1 MSVYPDDAYIDL
13 TDDDDGDEQLYLDEG
28 EDEGLDGA
36 EERDD
41 VEGESVDD
49 EDDDRSADAGGQR
62 PVKWNR
68 LRTRRL
74 FRAARSGDID
84 ARDQLIMAYDGLARY
99 LARKF
104 RNRGESDDDLEQVA
118 YLGLI
123 KAIDRFEPE
132 RGLEFSTYATPTIL
146 GELRR
151 HFRDKGWSVRV
162 PRRLQELSQKVNR
175 ATDDLAVELGH
186 MPSVSELADHLGVSV
201 DEVLEAMESSSA
213 YSSVSFEQ
221 KSGADDEEAP
231 TLMDHLGN
239 EDKELA
245 ATDDRLVLDEAIAG
259 FSPRE
264 QQAVRMR
271 FVEGLTQV
279 EIAKQ
284 LDISQVQVSRLLRK
298 TLRRLQEK
306 IDPASVRE

>member
-1 MSVYPDDAYIDL
+1 MSIYSDDEYIEFADEDESEEQSYLEDEELDEPVDL
-13 TDDDDGDEQLYLDEG
+13 DDVDDDEL
-28 EDEGLDGA
+28 EDEI
-36 EERDD
+36 
-41 VEGESVDD
+41 
-49 EDDDRSADAGGQR
+49 RSSGGQR
-62 PVKWNR
+62 QAKWNR

-74 FRAARSGDID
+74 FRAMRAGDPEARS
-84 ARDQLIMAYDGLARY
+84 QLIMSYEGLARY

-104 RNRGESDDDLEQVA
+104 KNRGESDDDLEQVA

-132 RGLEFSTYATPTIL
+132 RGLEFSTYATPTIM

-175 ATDDLAVELGH
+175 ATDDLAVALGH
-186 MPSVSELADHLGVSV
+186 MPSVSELAEHLGVSV

-213 YSSVSFEQ
+213 YSAVSFE
-221 KSGADDEEAP
+221 SGANTDDEDAP
-231 TLMDHLGN
+231 TLLDHLGD
-239 EDKELA
+239 EDRDLMG
-245 ATDDRLVLDEAIAG
+245 TDDRLVLEEAISS

-264 QQAVRMR
+264 QQVVRMR
-271 FVEGLTQV
+271 FIEGLTQV
-279 EIAKQ
+279 EIANQ
-284 LDISQVQVSRLLRK
+284 LEISQVQVSRLLRK

-306 IDPASVRE
+306 IEPSHE

>member
-1 MSVYPDDAYIDL
+1 MSIYS
-13 TDDDDGDEQLYLDEG
+13 DDDDYIEF
-28 EDEGLDGA
+28 A
-36 EERDD
+36 
-41 VEGESVDD
+41 D
-49 EDDDRSADAGGQR
+49 EDDSEEESYLDDSELEDLDDLEEEVEEELEEELEETRSSGGQR
-62 PVKWNR
+62 QAKWNR

-74 FRAARSGDID
+74 FRAMRAGDAD
-84 ARDQLIMAYDGLARY
+84 ARAELIMAYEGLARY

-104 RNRGESDDDLEQVA
+104 KNRGEADDDLEQVA

-132 RGLEFSTYATPTIL
+132 RGLEFSTYATPTIM

-175 ATDDLAVELGH
+175 ATDDLAVQLGH
-186 MPSVSELADHLGVSV
+186 MPSVSELAEHLGVSV

-213 YSSVSFEQ
+213 YSAVSFET
-221 KSGADDEEAP
+221 GASSDDEDAP
-231 TLMDHLGN
+231 TLYDHLGD
-239 EDKELA
+239 EDRELMG
-245 ATDDRLVLDEAIAG
+245 TEDRLVLEDAISS

-264 QQAVRMR
+264 QQVVRMR
-271 FVEGLTQV
+271 FIEGLTQV
-279 EIAKQ
+279 EIAKE

-306 IDPASVRE
+306 IGSLGE

>member
-1 MSVYPDDAYIDL
+1 MSLYSDDDYIDL
-13 TDDDDGDEQLYLDEG
+13 TDDDADEREYLE
-28 EDEGLDGA
+28 EDEPL
-36 EERDD
+36 E
-41 VEGESVDD
+41 V
-49 EDDDRSADAGGQR
+49 EDDPDEEDDGIDESEGSGGQR
-62 PVKWNR
+62 QVKWNR

-74 FRAARSGDID
+74 FRAMRAGDEDARS
-84 ARDQLIMAYDGLARY
+84 QLIMAYEGLARY

-104 RNRGESDDDLEQVA
+104 KNRGESDEDLEQVA

-132 RGLEFSTYATPTIL
+132 RGLEFSTYATPTIM

-186 MPSVSELADHLGVSV
+186 MPSVAEIAEHIGVSV

-213 YSSVSFEQ
+213 YTAVSFETPG
-221 KSGADDEEAP
+221 SSDDDEAP
-231 TLMDHLGN
+231 TLMDHLGD
-239 EDKELA
+239 EDRDLMG
-245 ATDDRLVLDEAIAG
+245 TDDRLVLEDAISS

-264 QQAVRMR
+264 QQVVRMR
-271 FVEGLTQV
+271 FIEGLTQV

-306 IDPASVRE
+306 IDPTVRA